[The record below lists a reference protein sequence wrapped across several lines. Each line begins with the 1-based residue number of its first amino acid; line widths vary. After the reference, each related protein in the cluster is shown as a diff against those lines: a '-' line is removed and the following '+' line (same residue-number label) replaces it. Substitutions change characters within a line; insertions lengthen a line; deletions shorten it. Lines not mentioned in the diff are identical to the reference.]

1 MNERKHITLRVD
13 DDVYSFLKK
22 NSGKNFSRYVE
33 DLIVRGM
40 MNEIG
45 ELYDDALKI
54 KQDSENFLFEL
65 VMEKIKKEL
74 SSQELLLI
82 NFCLFLGVD
91 KSYIRDESDRV
102 ANENDY
108 AARLRFY
115 NKLSIQLARQ
125 QNIES
130 VKIKEWLGMEN

>member
-1 MNERKHITLRVD
+1 MAKTNRITLRLD
-13 DDVYSFLKK
+13 DDVYELIRR
-22 NSGKNFSRYVE
+22 NSGGNLTSYVE
-33 DLIVRGM
+33 SLITKGM
-40 MNEIG
+40 LTEIG
-45 ELYDDALKI
+45 DLYDDALKI
-54 KQDSENFLFEL
+54 KQDSEKFLFEM

-115 NKLSIQLARQ
+115 NKLIIQLARQ